1 MLFPQHKMYYIWQ
14 YSVGQIKGVWN
25 KIGSYFM
32 YIKKKKKVRITKYFT
47 YFYLH
52 NIQNFCIICD
62 LK

>member
-32 YIKKKKKVRITKYFT
+32 YIKKKKKG
-47 YFYLH
+47 
-52 NIQNFCIICD
+52 QNYIIF
-62 LK
+62 LFA